1 MNKIFKNMLYK
12 NYNVEDEFE
21 YFDVSIQKNKP
32 IICTE
37 KRKQLVE
44 KSHWLLSNWE
54 YVNQS
59 TIGISCDSF
68 VGTIARKI
76 RFINKWVVIKY
87 EC

>member
-1 MNKIFKNMLYK
+1 MNVLEKILNK
-12 NYNVEDEFE
+12 NYDVEDEFE
-21 YFDVSIQKNKP
+21 YFKVSTQKKKP

-37 KRKQLVE
+37 KRKQLVQ
-44 KSHWLLSNWE
+44 KTHWLLSNWE
-54 YVNQS
+54 YVSQS

-76 RFINKWVVIKY
+76 RFINKWVIINY